1 MQDRHASTASPAI
14 VDRLRSAYSVPTSF
28 TQRERMARDQRRL
41 AAIVSADVAG
51 YSRLMLEMLLPGGTL
66 FALLFFLY
74 RRRECGIG
82 WAPSRRPAAA
92 MRTLGGGLD
101 KPTQASIPTL
111 EPQRS
116 TKFRSES

>member
-1 MQDRHASTASPAI
+1 MQIAVSGLKT
-14 VDRLRSAYSVPTSF
+14 LRRVG
-28 TQRERMARDQRRL
+28 RK
-41 AAIVSADVAG
+41 AG
-51 YSRLMLEMLLPGGTL
+51 PYIMLEMLLPGGTL